1 MKKLL
6 VSFVL
11 IIVILFITSIYLD
24 FGKDVGKKVV
34 LAPDTIVSTST
45 STPTLIV
52 ATSSEPIISVMPKI
66 IYQGDPVLITIT
78 SSTTLK
84 EMLFNNKILPLFNYD
99 GKERAFLAIDFN
111 ENKLEHDIKL
121 KLSNG
126 MVLNQPLVV
135 TIRKKEER
143 PLGIPDKL
151 GGNTPEAAKTL
162 VSNLSKENATL
173 NSVKTAATIF
183 WKDAFIFPLKT
194 IFVTDEY
201 GYNRKTVDYTI
212 PHKGTDF
219 RAPVGT
225 EVMAMNKGV
234 VRIARE
240 YVIYGN
246 TIVVDHGQG
255 VNTLYM
261 HLSELKVK
269 EGDTVEIGQV
279 IGLSGKTGYAE
290 QPHLH
295 ISIKINGVSIDPMKF
310 MGLFDVI

>member
-1 MKKLL
+1 MKKALISVIIL
-6 VSFVL
+6 V
-11 IIVILFITSIYLD
+11 IILFITAVYLD
-24 FGKDVGKKVV
+24 LGKETVPI
-34 LAPDTIVSTST
+34 PDLIIAT
-45 STPTLIV
+45 STPTLFI
-52 ATSSEPIISVMPKI
+52 ATSTEPIITIVPEI
-66 IYQGDPVLITIT
+66 VYQGDPVMITVN
-78 SSTTLK
+78 SSSSPREIFVDK
-84 EMLFNNKILPLFNYD
+84 KSMSFFNYEQKD
-99 GKERAFLAIDFN
+99 RVLLPIDFN
-111 ENKLEHDIKL
+111 EVNL
-121 KLSNG
+121 KHNIDVTLQNG
-126 MVLNQPLVV
+126 MMINKPFTV
-135 TIRKKEER
+135 TVRKKEER

-151 GGNTPEAAKTL
+151 GGNTPEAGKALIT
-162 VSNLSKENATL
+162 NLTKENATL
-173 NSVKTAATIF
+173 NSVKTAKTIF
-183 WKDAFIFPLKT
+183 WKDAFIFPLKN

-246 TIVVDHGQG
+246 TVVIDHGLG

-269 EGDTVEIGQV
+269 DGDMVEIGQV

-295 ISIKINGVSIDPMKF
+295 ISIKINGISIDPMKF